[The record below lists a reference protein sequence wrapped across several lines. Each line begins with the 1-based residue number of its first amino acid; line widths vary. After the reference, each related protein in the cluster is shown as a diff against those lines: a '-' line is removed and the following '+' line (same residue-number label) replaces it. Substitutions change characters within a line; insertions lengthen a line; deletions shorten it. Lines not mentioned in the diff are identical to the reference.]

1 MGASGW
7 DYVTAFDG
15 SVERALENL
24 HAQVF
29 QEEYGDDDSYETL
42 EDLYADEEF
51 MEEGAHSIL
60 DIERVVHT
68 ADPPSQ
74 YRVEDIGTLR
84 PLAPDRTAH
93 HFGTD
98 RPTPEQFQARLAEAY
113 EAMGGHT
120 RSEETLIDECR
131 MRWTGLYVVLYTGDE
146 PTHLGIFGYS
156 GD

>member
-7 DYVTAFDG
+7 DYVTSFDG

-29 QEEYGDDDSYETL
+29 QAEYGDDDTYETL

-60 DIERVVHT
+60 DIGRVVRT
-68 ADPPSQ
+68 TNPPS
-74 YRVEDIGTLR
+74 RHRGEDIGTLR

-98 RPTPEQFQARLAEAY
+98 RPPPSSSRR
-113 EAMGGHT
+113 GSRRRT
-120 RSEETLIDECR
+120 R
-131 MRWTGLYVVLYTGDE
+131 RWAAVRAPGR
-146 PTHLGIFGYS
+146 P
-156 GD
+156 